1 MIQAI
6 SDKLLLNDGNKMP
19 AFGLGCYKAK
29 GDEIYRSVLW
39 ALETGYQMIDTAT
52 RYENEKEVGKAIA
65 DASVKRES
73 VFVVSKMWP
82 TSYSNPQKAIEFT
95 LKEMKLEYLDSYL
108 LHWPSTKESLRYKAW
123 ETLLKYQEKGYI
135 KSIGVSNFEV
145 THLENLIK
153 EFGVIPVVN
162 QIELH
167 PWYQQK
173 EICEY
178 CKKHNIFITAWGPI
192 FRGHI
197 AEVPLMNE
205 LALKYR
211 KSPVQVTLRWHI
223 QKENIVIPKSSNQER
238 IQQNTQLFDFSIDK
252 EDMEKIDALNCGKHF
267 GDDPKLYD
275 GEDFQCE
282 K

>member
-6 SDKLLLNDGNKMP
+6 SDKFLLNDGNKMP
-19 AFGLGCYKAK
+19 AFGLGCYKVK
-29 GDEIYRSVLW
+29 GDEIYHSVLW

-65 DASVKRES
+65 DCAVARENI
-73 VFVVSKMWP
+73 FVVSKMWP
-82 TSYSNPQKAIEFT
+82 TNYQNPQKAIEFT
-95 LKEMKLEYLDSYL
+95 LREMKLDYLDGYL
-108 LHWPSTKESLRYKAW
+108 LHWPCTEESLRYKAW
-123 ETLLKYQEKGYI
+123 ETILNYQQKGYI
-135 KSIGVSNFEV
+135 KSVGVSNFEMS
-145 THLENLIK
+145 HLKNLIK
-153 EFGVIPVVN
+153 QFEIVPVVN

-173 EICEY
+173 EIYEY
-178 CKKHNIFITAWGPI
+178 CKSNNIFVTAWGPI

-197 AEVPLMNE
+197 SEVPLMEE
-205 LALKYR
+205 LAQKYE

-223 QKENIVIPKSSNQER
+223 QKEHIVIPKSSNKQR

-267 GDDPKLYD
+267 GDNPKFYD
-275 GEDFQCE
+275 GQDFQCE